1 MSQFAI
7 NLLFVGASFALYIG
21 IAVWARAGST
31 KDFYVAGGGVHP
43 VTNGMATAADWM
55 SAASFIS
62 MAGLLASGGYANSTF
77 LMGWTGGYVILAM
90 LLAPYLRKF
99 GKFTVP
105 DFIGDR
111 FYSNTARLVAVICLI
126 VASITYVIGQMTGAG
141 VAFSRFLEVSNTW
154 GIWIAA
160 FIVFLYAVFGGMKG
174 ITYTQVAQYVV
185 LIIAYTIPAVFIALE
200 LTGNPIPGLG
210 MFSTH
215 TESGVPLLQKLDDV
229 VNALGFRDYT
239 ADVDNKL
246 NMVLF
251 TMSLMVGTAGLPHVI
266 IRFFTVPK
274 VADAR
279 WSAGWALVFIALLYL
294 TAPAVGSMAR
304 LNLMTTVY
312 PDMAGQVESY
322 EDAANNPILY
332 ADRPEWIKTWQETG
346 LITFDDKN
354 GDDRIQVYNDSNPD
368 FADTAAARGWE
379 GSELSVNNDIL
390 VLANPEI
397 ANLPGW
403 VIGLIAAGGIAA
415 ALSTAAGLLLAIS
428 SAVSHDLI
436 KTMINPKISEK
447 GEMLAAR
454 ISMAGAI
461 LLATYLG
468 LNPPGFAAQT
478 VALAFGIAGASLFPV
493 LMMGIF
499 SKRMN
504 NRGAVAGMLSGLVA
518 TLLYIFTYL
527 GWFFIPGTNTLANT
541 PDNWILGISPLSFGA
556 VGAMINFA
564 VAFSVSSVT
573 KAPPQEIQDL
583 VENVRYP
590 KGAGMAVDH

>member
-21 IAVWARAGST
+21 IAIWARAGST

-43 VTNGMATAADWM
+43 ITNGMATAADWM

-126 VASITYVIGQMTGAG
+126 VASVTYVIGQMTGAG
-141 VAFSRFLEVSNTW
+141 VAFSRFLEVPNTA

-160 FIVFLYAVFGGMKG
+160 AIVFLYAVFGGMKG
-174 ITYTQVAQYVV
+174 ITYTQVAQYIV
-185 LIIAYTIPAVFIALE
+185 LIIAYTIPAVFIAMQ
-200 LTGNPIPGLG
+200 LTGNPIPMFG

-215 TESGVPLLQKLDDV
+215 TESGVPLLAKLNDV

-251 TMSLMVGTAGLPHVI
+251 TLSLMVGTAGLPHVI

-312 PDMAGQVESY
+312 PEMAGQTENYEAAAEEALRY
-322 EDAANNPILY
+322 ED
-332 ADRPEWIKTWQETG
+332 RPGWFRTWEDTG
-346 LITFDDKN
+346 LLTFEDKN
-354 GDDRIQVYNDSNPD
+354 DDGRIQFYNDSAD
-368 FADTAAARGWE
+368 FSDRGWE
-379 GSELSVNNDIL
+379 GNELTVNNDIL

-428 SAVSHDLI
+428 SAISHDLI
-436 KTMINPKISEK
+436 KTMINPKITEK

-478 VALAFGIAGASLFPV
+478 VALAFGIAGASLFPA

-499 SKRMN
+499 SKKMN
-504 NRGAVAGMLSGLVA
+504 NSGAVAGMLAGLGC

-527 GWFFIPGTNTLANT
+527 GWLFIPGTNMLANT
-541 PDNWILGISPLSFGA
+541 PDNWLFGISPLSFGA
-556 VGAMINFA
+556 VGAMINFI
-564 VAFSVSSVT
+564 VAFAVRSVT
-573 KAPPQEIQDL
+573 QEPPQEIQDL
-583 VENVRYP
+583 VESVRYP
-590 KGAGMAVDH
+590 KGAGIAVDH